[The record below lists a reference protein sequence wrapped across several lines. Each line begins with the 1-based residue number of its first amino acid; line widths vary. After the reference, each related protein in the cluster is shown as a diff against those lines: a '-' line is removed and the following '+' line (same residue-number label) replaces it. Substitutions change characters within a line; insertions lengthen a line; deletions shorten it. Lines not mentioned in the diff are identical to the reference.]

1 MSISR
6 RSLLALAGSAAL
18 PLNATA
24 ARARDLIVSPDGLAR
39 IGSQTFRC
47 AIGRGGIRFGKQEG
61 DGATPAGQWPLR
73 RLFYRPDRYARPR
86 CVLPA
91 TAMKPED
98 GWCDAPADASYNTQV
113 TLPYP
118 ASAEHLWR
126 SDRVYDLVV
135 VVGYN
140 DQPVVAGRGSAIF
153 LHIARESYTPTAGC
167 VAFAPNDLLAI
178 LRMIDRRSRL
188 VAQA

>member
-1 MSISR
+1 LPAN
-6 RSLLALAGSAAL
+6 SL
-18 PLNATA
+18 A
-24 ARARDLIVSPDGLAR
+24 ARARDIIVSPDGLAR
-39 IGSQTFRC
+39 IGGRTFRC
-47 AIGRGGIRFGKQEG
+47 AVGKGGIRFGKQEG

-73 RLFYRPDRYARPR
+73 SLFFRPDRLARPK
-86 CVLPA
+86 CALPA
-91 TAMKPED
+91 RALTPND
-98 GWCDAPADASYNTQV
+98 GWCDAPGDANYNMPV

-126 SDRVYDLVV
+126 NDNVYDLIV

-153 LHIARESYTPTAGC
+153 LHIARENYTPTVGC
-167 VAFAPNDLLAI
+167 VAFARDDLFAI

-188 VAQA
+188 IAQA